1 MAQQLQIAARPSLGA
16 RTGLDRVS
24 WAWVGV
30 APFFLFALMFLIL
43 PTGFLFVGSFQ
54 DADGN
59 FTLANI
65 ANLFQPSI
73 VSAYWISLK
82 VSAYSAI
89 VGAVIGFFLA
99 YAAVLGGLP
108 SWLRPTLMTFSGVA
122 SNFAGVPLAFAFL
135 ATLGRAGL
143 VTALLIRYF
152 DFNLYSTGF
161 NLLSFWGLA
170 LTYLY
175 F

>member
-1 MAQQLQIAARPSLGA
+1 MTQQSQVAARPSFGRLQLGQI
-16 RTGLDRVS
+16 S

-30 APFFLFALMFLIL
+30 APFFLFALLFLIL

-59 FTLANI
+59 FTLNNI
-65 ANLFQPSI
+65 LNLFQPSI

-89 VGAVIGFFLA
+89 GGAVIGFFLA

-108 SWLRPTLMTFSGVA
+108 HWLRPT
-122 SNFAGVPLAFAFL
+122 
-135 ATLGRAGL
+135 
-143 VTALLIRYF
+143 I
-152 DFNLYSTGF
+152 
-161 NLLSFWGLA
+161 
-170 LTYLY
+170 
-175 F
+175 